1 MQWAMLV
8 AAAGI
13 LIFTAFLLLSNYQSQ
28 LKLRD
33 TAVER
38 FKHNTE
44 QRANVLGHFF
54 SDVLDDLQDLTD
66 SRAVS
71 VYFENQALGM
81 SMVYGLRASLL
92 SVEQKFHSLIERRT
106 YHGNRVFKSIIMVDS
121 KGDVLVTSTEG
132 YPDPFGRNF
141 IDTKIKTQDSLPA
154 LTLDQ
159 NAFMYSKPILFKNQ
173 VVALIVAWIDPSC
186 LNEYLVTKKEG
197 KRSATG
203 TMMVDGR
210 LYFPNSDIFK
220 LPEREL
226 DLLGQIPAGEIQRL
240 DLIHVQAGGEEH
252 LALKMPVVGT
262 NLAYIGL
269 ISAEDVF
276 GRTAPWNNIAA
287 LAAILAILFCG
298 LVFSWRQNTMKLV
311 LQAHLDEA
319 GKREKEIA
327 QKNLDLETQIEKRRE
342 MEARLRE
349 SELKFRTLVES
360 INDWFWEVD
369 ANGVY
374 TYVGPQIKTL
384 LGYDPE
390 EAVGKSA
397 FDFMLPQECR
407 RIRKIFIDMA
417 KDCSPIELLENT
429 LVHKQGHRVVVQTS
443 GLPIY
448 DSHGKLSGYRGTD
461 RDITEKLKLEERLQ
475 HAQKMESIGT
485 LAGGI
490 AHDFNNILH
499 IMIGNAEL
507 ALDVVPELNP
517 AYESLEDIKKAGFRA
532 SGIVKQLLS
541 FSRKSGNELRPTN
554 IVAVIREALDLLRA
568 IIPATIEMR
577 RNLPDSDETV
587 IADPNQINQVI
598 MNLCINASQAMDNW
612 GGIIE
617 VSAEKMA
624 LDDSCEKKI
633 PELPKGDYIK
643 VTVSDTGMGI
653 DPEIIERIFDPY
665 FTTQQVG
672 QGSGMGLAVVH
683 GIVKSHGGA
692 ITVDSEVGKGSVFH
706 LYFPLVVAK
715 TGRGTRETVQIQRG
729 NETILFV
736 DDEISIVNMMERNL
750 SRLGYHL
757 ETKLN
762 PREAVELFQSKPDRI
777 DLVITDMTM
786 PQMTGIQLSEALR
799 QIRPDLPIILCTGH
813 SDLINEDKAE
823 QLGIAAFVMKPV
835 AKQEMARI
843 IRDVLDNC
851 SSFQSLG
858 QAEKCSRLPL

>member
-1 MQWAMLV
+1 MSEPVMNCTSSKSMQWAMLV

-13 LIFTAFLLLSNYQSQ
+13 LIFTTFLLLTNYKSQ
-28 LKLRD
+28 LELRA

-44 QRANVLGHFF
+44 ERADVLGHIF
-54 SDVLDDLQDLTD
+54 SELLDDLQDLTD
-66 SRAVS
+66 SRAVN

-81 SMVYGLRASLL
+81 SMAYGLRASLL
-92 SVEQKFHSLIERRT
+92 SVQQKFHSLIERRT
-106 YHGNRVFKSIIMVDS
+106 YHGKRVFKSIIMVDR
-121 KGDVLVTSTEG
+121 KGDVLATSTERF
-132 YPDPFGRNF
+132 PDPFGRNL
-141 IDTKIKTQDSLPA
+141 IDTKIKAQDNLPA

-159 NAFMYSKPILFKNQ
+159 NSFMCSTPILFKNQ
-173 VVALIVAWIDPSC
+173 VVALIVAWIDPGC
-186 LNEYLVTKKEG
+186 LNEYLVQKKEG
-197 KRSATG
+197 KLSTTG
-203 TMMVDGR
+203 AMAVDGR
-210 LYFPNSDIFK
+210 LYFHNTDIFK
-220 LPEREL
+220 LSKREL
-226 DLLGQIPAGEIQRL
+226 DLLGQIPVGEIQRL
-240 DLIHVQAGGEEH
+240 DLTQVQDGGEEH
-252 LALKMPVVGT
+252 LAIKMPLVGT

-311 LQAHLDEA
+311 LQAHLEEA
-319 GKREKEIA
+319 DKREKEIA

-342 MEARLRE
+342 IENRLRE
-349 SELKFRTLVES
+349 SELRFRSLVES

-369 ANGVY
+369 TNGVY

-390 EAVGKSA
+390 EALGKTA
-397 FDFMLPQECR
+397 FDFMPPEESR
-407 RIRKIFIDMA
+407 RIRKIFQDLA
-417 KDCSPIELLENT
+417 EDYGSIELLENT

-448 DSHGKLSGYRGTD
+448 DAHGKFVGYRGTD

-475 HAQKMESIGT
+475 QAQKMESIGT

-499 IMIGNAEL
+499 IMIGNTEL
-507 ALDVVPELNP
+507 ALDVVPELSP
-517 AYESLEDIKKAGFRA
+517 AYDSLEDIKKAGFRA

-541 FSRKSGNELRPTN
+541 FSRKSGDELRPID

-568 IIPATIEMR
+568 TIPATIEMR
-577 RNLPDSDETV
+577 RNLPATDETV

-598 MNLCINASQAMDNW
+598 MNLCINASQAMDDW

-617 VSAEKMA
+617 VNAEKMA

-633 PELPKGDYIK
+633 LELPKGNYIK

-653 DPEIIERIFDPY
+653 DPEIIDRIFDPY
-665 FTTQQVG
+665 FTTRHVG

-692 ITVDSEVGKGSVFH
+692 ITVASEVGKGSKFH
-706 LYFPLVVAK
+706 LYFPLAEAK
-715 TGRGTRETVQIQRG
+715 TGRGTSKAVEIQRG

-750 SRLGYHL
+750 SSLGYHL

-762 PREAVELFQSKPDRI
+762 PREAVELFQSKSDRI

-786 PQMTGIQLSEALR
+786 PQMTGMQLSEALR
-799 QIRPDLPIILCTGH
+799 QVRPDLPIILCTGH
-813 SDLINEDKAE
+813 SDLIDEDKAE
-823 QLGIAAFVMKPV
+823 RLGIAAFVMKPV

-843 IRDVLDNC
+843 IRGVLDSC
-851 SSFQSLG
+851 
-858 QAEKCSRLPL
+858 

>member
-1 MQWAMLV
+1 MPWAMLV

-13 LIFTAFLLLSNYQSQ
+13 LIFTAFLLLTNYKSQ

-54 SDVLDDLQDLTD
+54 DDLLDDLQDLTG
-66 SRAVS
+66 SRVVS

-81 SMVYGLRASLL
+81 SMAYGLRASLL
-92 SVEQKFHSLIERRT
+92 SVEQKFRSLIERRT
-106 YHGNRVFKSIIMVDS
+106 YHGKRVFKSILMVDN
-121 KGDVLVTSTEG
+121 KGDVLVTSTEEF
-132 YPDPFGRNF
+132 PDQFGRNF
-141 IDTKIKTQDSLPA
+141 IGTKIKAQDNLSM

-159 NAFMYSKPILFKNQ
+159 GSFMYSSPILFKNQ
-173 VVALIVAWIDPSC
+173 VVALIVAWIDPGC
-186 LNEYLVTKKEG
+186 LNEYMVKKKEG
-197 KRSATG
+197 KNSAIG
-203 TMMVDGR
+203 AMVVDNR
-210 LYFPNSDIFK
+210 LYFHNTDTFK
-220 LPEREL
+220 LPERQL
-226 DLLGQIPAGEIQRL
+226 DLLGRIPVAEIQRL
-240 DLIHVQAGGEEH
+240 ELIQGQAGGEEH

-262 NLAYIGL
+262 NLDYIGL

-298 LVFSWRQNTMKLV
+298 LVFFWRQNTMKLV
-311 LQAHLDEA
+311 LQARLDEA
-319 GKREKEIA
+319 DKREKEIA
-327 QKNLDLETQIEKRRE
+327 QKNLDLQTQIEKRRE

-369 ANGVY
+369 ANGLY

-407 RIRKIFIDMA
+407 RIRKIFQDMA
-417 KDCSPIELLENT
+417 EDCSPIELLENT
-429 LVHKQGHRVVVQTS
+429 LVHKQGHPVVVQTS
-443 GLPIY
+443 GMPIY
-448 DSHGKLSGYRGTD
+448 DTHGKLVGYRGTD

-475 HAQKMESIGT
+475 QAQKMESIGT

-507 ALDVVPELNP
+507 ALDDMPESDP
-517 AYESLEDIKKAGFRA
+517 AYDSIEEIKNSGLKA

-541 FSRKSGNELRPTN
+541 FSRESGNELCPID
-554 IVAVIREALDLLRA
+554 IVTVIREALDLLRA
-568 IIPATIEMR
+568 TIPVTIEMR
-577 RNLPDSDETV
+577 RDLPDTDETV

-598 MNLCINASQAMDNW
+598 MNLCINASQAMEDR

-617 VSAEKMA
+617 VSTEKMV
-624 LDDSCEKKI
+624 LDDSCEEKI
-633 PELPKGDYIK
+633 LELPKGDYIK
-643 VTVSDTGMGI
+643 ITVSDTGMGI
-653 DPEIIERIFDPY
+653 DPGIIDRIFDPY
-665 FTTQQVG
+665 FTTRQVG

-692 ITVDSEVGKGSVFH
+692 ITVDSEVGVGSVFH
-706 LYFPLVVAK
+706 LYFPLVDAK
-715 TGRGTRETVQIQRG
+715 IDRRTSKAVEIQRG

-736 DDEISIVNMMERNL
+736 DDEISIVNMMGRSL

-757 ETKLN
+757 DTKLN
-762 PREAVELFQSKPDRI
+762 PQEAVELFQSKSDRI

-813 SDLINEDKAE
+813 SDLIDEDKA
-823 QLGIAAFVMKPV
+823 QRLGFAAYVMKPI

-843 IRDVLDNC
+843 IRDVLD
-851 SSFQSLG
+851 G
-858 QAEKCSRLPL
+858 D

>member
-13 LIFTAFLLLSNYQSQ
+13 LIFTAFLLLTNYRSQ

-33 TAVER
+33 TALER

-44 QRANVLGHFF
+44 QRANALGHFF
-54 SDVLDDLQDLTD
+54 SELLDDLQDLTG

-81 SMVYGLRASLL
+81 SMAYGLHASLL

-106 YHGNRVFKSIIMVDS
+106 YHGTHVFKSIIMVDN

-141 IDTKIKTQDSLPA
+141 IDTKIKAQDNLPA
-154 LTLDQ
+154 LALDQ
-159 NAFMYSKPILFKNQ
+159 NEFMYSTPIFFKNQ
-173 VVALIVAWIDPSC
+173 VVAFIVAWIDPGC
-186 LNEYLVTKKEG
+186 LNEYMVKKKEG
-197 KRSATG
+197 KHSATG
-203 TMMVDGR
+203 AMVVDGR
-210 LYFPNSDIFK
+210 LYFHSTAIFK

-226 DLLGQIPAGEIQRL
+226 DLLGQIPVGEIQRL
-240 DLIHVQAGGEEH
+240 DLIQGQAGGEEH
-252 LALKMPVVGT
+252 LAVKIPVVGA

-298 LVFSWRQNTMKLV
+298 LVFFWRQNTTKLV

-319 GKREKEIA
+319 DKREKEIA

-349 SELKFRTLVES
+349 SELKFRSLVES

-384 LGYDPE
+384 LGFDPE

-407 RIRKIFIDMA
+407 RIRKIFQDMA

-448 DSHGKLSGYRGTD
+448 DTQGKLVGYRGTD
-461 RDITEKLKLEERLQ
+461 RDITEKLKLEDRLQ
-475 HAQKMESIGT
+475 QAQKMESIGT

-507 ALDVVPELNP
+507 ALDVVPESNL
-517 AYESLEDIKKAGFRA
+517 AYESLEEIKKAGERA
-532 SGIVKQLLS
+532 TGIVKQLLS
-541 FSRKSGNELRPTN
+541 FSRKSGNERSP
-554 IVAVIREALDLLRA
+554 IDIAAVIREALNLLRVT
-568 IIPATIEMR
+568 IPTTIEIR
-577 RNLPDSDETV
+577 RNLPGTDEMV
-587 IADPNQINQVI
+587 VADPNQINQVI
-598 MNLCINASQAMDNW
+598 MNLCINASQAIGDR
-612 GGIIE
+612 GGIVE
-617 VSAEKMA
+617 VSTKKMA
-624 LDDSCEKKI
+624 LDDSCEEKI
-633 PELPKGDYIK
+633 PELPKGNYIK
-643 VTVSDTGMGI
+643 VTVSDTGTGI
-653 DPEIIERIFDPY
+653 DPDIIDRIFDPY
-665 FTTQQVG
+665 FTTRQVG

-706 LYFPLVVAK
+706 LYFPLVEAK
-715 TGRGTRETVQIQRG
+715 TGRGTGKAVPIQRG

-736 DDEISIVNMMERNL
+736 DDEIFIVNMMERSL

-762 PREAVELFQSKPDRI
+762 PREAVELFQSKSDQI

-786 PQMTGIQLSEALR
+786 PQMTGIQLSEALWR
-799 QIRPDLPIILCTGH
+799 IRPDLPIILCTGH
-813 SDLINEDKAE
+813 SDLIDEDKAAR
-823 QLGIAAFVMKPV
+823 LGFAAYVMKPV
-835 AKQEMARI
+835 TRQKMARI
-843 IRDVLDNC
+843 IRDVLDSN
-851 SSFQSLG
+851 
-858 QAEKCSRLPL
+858 

>member
-1 MQWAMLV
+1 MPWAMLV

-13 LIFTAFLLLSNYQSQ
+13 LIFTAFLLLTNYKSQ

-54 SDVLDDLQDLTD
+54 DDLLDDLQDLTG
-66 SRAVS
+66 SRVVS

-81 SMVYGLRASLL
+81 SMAYGLRASLL
-92 SVEQKFHSLIERRT
+92 SVEQKFRSLIERRT
-106 YHGNRVFKSIIMVDS
+106 YHGKRVFKSILMVDN
-121 KGDVLVTSTEG
+121 KGDVLVTSTEEF
-132 YPDPFGRNF
+132 PDQFGRNF
-141 IDTKIKTQDSLPA
+141 IGTKIKAQDNLSM

-159 NAFMYSKPILFKNQ
+159 GSFMYSSPILFKNQ
-173 VVALIVAWIDPSC
+173 VVALIVAWIDPGC
-186 LNEYLVTKKEG
+186 LNEYMVKKKEG
-197 KRSATG
+197 KNSAIG
-203 TMMVDGR
+203 AMVVDNR
-210 LYFPNSDIFK
+210 LYFHNTDTFK
-220 LPEREL
+220 LPERQL
-226 DLLGQIPAGEIQRL
+226 DLLGRIPVAEIQRL
-240 DLIHVQAGGEEH
+240 ELIQGQAGGEEH

-262 NLAYIGL
+262 NLDYIGL

-298 LVFSWRQNTMKLV
+298 LVFFWRQNTMKLV
-311 LQAHLDEA
+311 LQARLDEA
-319 GKREKEIA
+319 DKREKEIA
-327 QKNLDLETQIEKRRE
+327 QKNLDLQTQIEKRRE

-369 ANGVY
+369 ANGLY

-407 RIRKIFIDMA
+407 RIRKIFQDMA
-417 KDCSPIELLENT
+417 EDCSPIELLENT
-429 LVHKQGHRVVVQTS
+429 LVHKQGHPVVVQTS
-443 GLPIY
+443 GMPIY
-448 DSHGKLSGYRGTD
+448 DTHGKLVGYRGTD

-475 HAQKMESIGT
+475 QAQKMESIGT

-507 ALDVVPELNP
+507 ALDDMPESDP
-517 AYESLEDIKKAGFRA
+517 AYDSIEEIKNSGLKA

-541 FSRKSGNELRPTN
+541 FSRESGNELCPID
-554 IVAVIREALDLLRA
+554 IVTVIREALDLLRA
-568 IIPATIEMR
+568 TIPVTIEMR
-577 RNLPDSDETV
+577 RDLPDTDETV

-598 MNLCINASQAMDNW
+598 MNLCINASQAMEDR

-617 VSAEKMA
+617 VSTEKMV
-624 LDDSCEKKI
+624 LDDSCEEKI
-633 PELPKGDYIK
+633 LELPKGDYIK
-643 VTVSDTGMGI
+643 ITVSDTGMGI
-653 DPEIIERIFDPY
+653 DPGIIDRIFDPY
-665 FTTQQVG
+665 FTTRQVG

-692 ITVDSEVGKGSVFH
+692 ITVDSEVGKGSLFH
-706 LYFPLVVAK
+706 LYFPLVDAK
-715 TGRGTRETVQIQRG
+715 IDRRTSKTVEIQRG
-729 NETILFV
+729 NESILFV
-736 DDEISIVNMMERNL
+736 DDEISIVNMMGRSL

-757 ETKLN
+757 DTKLN
-762 PREAVELFQSKPDRI
+762 PQEAVELFQSKSDRI

-813 SDLINEDKAE
+813 SDLIDEDKA
-823 QLGIAAFVMKPV
+823 QRLGFAAYVMKPI

-843 IRDVLDNC
+843 IRDVLD
-851 SSFQSLG
+851 G
-858 QAEKCSRLPL
+858 D

>member
-1 MQWAMLV
+1 MPNPVINSRSSKSMQWAMLV

-13 LIFTAFLLLSNYQSQ
+13 LIFTAFLLLTNYKSQ

-54 SDVLDDLQDLTD
+54 RDLLDDLQDLTG

-81 SMVYGLRASLL
+81 SMAYGLRASLL

-106 YHGNRVFKSIIMVDS
+106 YYGKRVFKSIIMVDN

-141 IDTKIKTQDSLPA
+141 IDTKIKAQDNLPA
-154 LTLDQ
+154 LALDQ
-159 NAFMYSKPILFKNQ
+159 NSFMYSNPILFKNQ
-173 VVALIVAWIDPSC
+173 VVALIVAWIDPGC
-186 LNEYLVTKKEG
+186 LNEYMVKKKEG
-197 KRSATG
+197 KRSAIG
-203 TMMVDGR
+203 AMVVDGR
-210 LYFPNSDIFK
+210 LYFHNTDTLK

-226 DLLGQIPAGEIQRL
+226 DLLGQIPVGDIQRL
-240 DLIHVQAGGEEH
+240 DLIQVQAGEEEY

-287 LAAILAILFCG
+287 LAAISAILFCG
-298 LVFSWRQNTMKLV
+298 LVFFWRQNTMKLV

-319 GKREKEIA
+319 DNREKEIA
-327 QKNLDLETQIEKRRE
+327 QKNLDLQTQIEKRRE
-342 MEARLRE
+342 IGNRLRE
-349 SELKFRTLVES
+349 SELRFRSLVES

-369 ANGVY
+369 TNGVY

-384 LGYDPE
+384 LGYDPG
-390 EAVGKSA
+390 EAVGKTP
-397 FDFMLPQECR
+397 FDFMQPQESR
-407 RIRKIFIDMA
+407 RIKKIFQDLA
-417 KDCSPIELLENT
+417 VDCSPIELLENT
-429 LVHKQGHRVVVQTS
+429 LVHKKGHRVVVQTS

-448 DSHGKLSGYRGTD
+448 DTHGHFMGYRGTD

-517 AYESLEDIKKAGFRA
+517 AYDSLEDIKKAGFRA
-532 SGIVKQLLS
+532 SGIVNQLLS
-541 FSRKSGNELRPTN
+541 FSHKSGNELRPVD
-554 IVAVIREALDLLRA
+554 IVAVIRETLDLLRA

-577 RNLPDSDETV
+577 RNLPATDETV

-624 LDDSCEKKI
+624 LDDSCEKKM
-633 PELPKGDYIK
+633 PELPKGNYIK
-643 VTVSDTGMGI
+643 VTVRDTGMGI
-653 DPEIIERIFDPY
+653 DPEIIDRIFDPY
-665 FTTQQVG
+665 FTTRHIG

-692 ITVDSEVGKGSVFH
+692 ITVASEVGKGSKFH
-706 LYFPLVVAK
+706 LYFPLAEAK
-715 TGRGTRETVQIQRG
+715 TGRGTSKAAQIQRG

-736 DDEISIVNMMERNL
+736 DDEMSIVKMMERSL
-750 SRLGYHL
+750 SQLGYHL

-762 PREAVELFQSKPDRI
+762 PQEAVELFRSKPDRI

-799 QIRPDLPIILCTGH
+799 QVRPDMPIILCTGH
-813 SDLINEDKAE
+813 SDLIDEDKAE
-823 QLGIAAFVMKPV
+823 RLGFAAYAMKPV

-843 IRDVLDNC
+843 IRDVLD
-851 SSFQSLG
+851 SD
-858 QAEKCSRLPL
+858 

>member
-13 LIFTAFLLLSNYQSQ
+13 LIFTAFLLLTNYRSQ

-33 TAVER
+33 TALER

-44 QRANVLGHFF
+44 QRANALGHFF
-54 SDVLDDLQDLTD
+54 SELLDDLQDLTG

-81 SMVYGLRASLL
+81 SMAYGLHASLL

-106 YHGNRVFKSIIMVDS
+106 YHGKRVFKSIIMVDRT
-121 KGDVLVTSTEG
+121 GDVLVTSTRG
-132 YPDPFGRNF
+132 FPHRLGRNF
-141 IDTKIKTQDSLPA
+141 IDPRIKAQDNVSVLM
-154 LTLDQ
+154 LDR
-159 NAFMYSKPILFKNQ
+159 NSFMYSNPILFKNQ
-173 VVALIVAWIDPSC
+173 VVALLVAWIDPGC
-186 LNEYLVTKKEG
+186 LNEYMVQEKEG
-197 KRSATG
+197 KHSATG
-203 TMMVDGR
+203 AIVVDGR
-210 LYFPNSDIFK
+210 LTFHNADTFK

-226 DLLGQIPAGEIQRL
+226 DLLGQIPVGEIQRL
-240 DLIHVQAGGEEH
+240 DLIQGQAGGEEH
-252 LALKMPVVGT
+252 LALKMPVIGT

-287 LAAILAILFCG
+287 LAAILAVLFCG
-298 LVFSWRQNTMKLV
+298 LIFFWRQNTMKLV

-319 GKREKEIA
+319 AKREKEIA
-327 QKNLDLETQIEKRRE
+327 QTNLDLQTQIEKRRRIGD
-342 MEARLRE
+342 RLRE
-349 SELKFRTLVES
+349 SELRFRSLVES

-369 ANGVY
+369 TNGVY

-390 EAVGKSA
+390 EALGKSA
-397 FDFMLPQECR
+397 FDFMPPQEGR
-407 RIRKIFIDMA
+407 RIRKIFQDLA
-417 KDCSPIELLENT
+417 ADCSPILLLENT
-429 LVHKQGHRVVVQTS
+429 LVHKQGHEVVVQSS

-448 DSHGKLSGYRGTD
+448 DPQGKFVGYRGMD

-475 HAQKMESIGT
+475 QAQKMESIGT

-507 ALDVVPELNP
+507 ALDDVPESNT
-517 AYESLEDIKKAGFRA
+517 AYANIEEIKKAGLRA

-541 FSRKSGNELRPTN
+541 FSRESGDELRPID
-554 IVAVIREALDLLRA
+554 IVSVIRDALDLLRA
-568 IIPATIEMR
+568 TIPTTIDVR
-577 RNLPDSDETV
+577 RNLPDIDETV

-598 MNLCINASQAMDNW
+598 MNLCINAAQAMDDS

-617 VSAEKMA
+617 VSAEKVV
-624 LDDSCEKKI
+624 LDDSCEEKI
-633 PELPKGDYIK
+633 PELPEDNYIK
-643 VTVSDTGMGI
+643 VTVSDTGSGI
-653 DPEIIERIFDPY
+653 DPEFIDRIFDPY
-665 FTTQQVG
+665 FTTRQVG

-692 ITVDSEVGKGSVFH
+692 VTVDSEVGKGSAFH
-706 LYFPLVVAK
+706 LYFPLADEK
-715 TGRGTRETVQIQRG
+715 IGKGASMTMQIQRG
-729 NETILFV
+729 NENILFV

-757 ETKLN
+757 ETMVD
-762 PREAVELFQSKPDRI
+762 PEEAMELFQSKSDQI

-786 PQMTGIQLSEALR
+786 PQMTGIQLCEALR

-813 SDLINEDKAE
+813 SDLIDEEKAQ
-823 QLGIAAFVMKPV
+823 QLGIAAYVMKPI
-835 AKQEMARI
+835 AKQEMSRI
-843 IRDVLDNC
+843 IREVLD
-851 SSFQSLG
+851 S
-858 QAEKCSRLPL
+858 E